1 MHPGWEF
8 LHAEEAELQRESE
21 IASIMLHLATTL
33 QAIPSDESIGYALSH
48 EWHQY
53 IVVFVRDKVPKLLG
67 VLIVVFILLRVVQF
81 FVKRLQSRAITYVG
95 NFHRAAQLRT
105 MASILRATSFGVI
118 GFLAFLQ
125 ILTIFNIPYEP
136 LLASAGILGVG
147 IGLGAQSIFK
157 DMLNGIFILLEDQY
171 NVGEVVSI
179 AGLKG
184 TVEDLSLRST
194 KLRDGD
200 GTLYVIPNSQIAT
213 VSNQS
218 RDFSVAQ
225 LSVSVDASANPDRV
239 TEILK
244 KLANDVRHDSAF
256 KDIVISDPDVLG
268 INEIRGR
275 EVIYLINIRVRA
287 NQRDGVLRELRRRIV
302 LAFEKEGIPLG
313 ISSNMLVMQQKPNPT
328 APPAAPTIGV

>member
-1 MHPGWEF
+1 
-8 LHAEEAELQRESE
+8 
-21 IASIMLHLATTL
+21 MLHLAVTL
-33 QAIPSDESIGYALSH
+33 QGIPQEERLSYVFTH
-48 EWHQY
+48 DWHQY
-53 IVVFVRDKVPKLLG
+53 IVVFIRDKAPKLIA
-67 VLIVVFILLRVVQF
+67 VLVIVIVLLRIVRF
-81 FVKRLQSRAITYVG
+81 FVKRLQVRASQQVG
-95 NFHRAAQLRT
+95 NFHRAAQMRT
-105 MASILRATSFGVI
+105 VASLLRATSYGII

-125 ILTIFNIPYEP
+125 VLTVFGIPYEP

-194 KLRDGD
+194 RLRDGD

-225 LSVSVDASANPDRV
+225 LPVSVDASANPDRV
-239 TEILK
+239 IEILR
-244 KLANDVRHDSAF
+244 KLANEVRQDPAF
-256 KDIVISDPDVLG
+256 KDVVISDPEIVG
-268 INEIRGR
+268 VNEIRGR
-275 EVIYLINIRVRA
+275 EVIYPVNIRVRA
-287 NQRDGVLRELRRRIV
+287 NQRDGVLRELRRRII
-302 LAFEKEGIPLG
+302 LAFEKEGVPLG
-313 ISSNMLVMQQKPNPT
+313 ISSNMLVMQQKADPT
-328 APPAAPTIGV
+328 APPAAPTLGG

>member
-1 MHPGWEF
+1 
-8 LHAEEAELQRESE
+8 
-21 IASIMLHLATTL
+21 MLHLAPAL
-33 QAIPSDESIGYALSH
+33 QGTPQEEHLSYVFTH
-48 EWHQY
+48 DWHQY
-53 IVVFVRDKVPKLLG
+53 IIVFVRDKAPKLVA
-67 VLIVVFILLRVVQF
+67 VLVIVFILLRILKF
-81 FVKRLQSRAITYVG
+81 FVSRIQKRADQQVA

-125 ILTIFNIPYEP
+125 VLNIFNIPYEP

-194 KLRDGD
+194 RLRDGD

-213 VSNQS
+213 VANQS

-239 TEILK
+239 VDVLTT
-244 KLANDVRHDSAF
+244 LADSVRRDSAF
-256 KDIVISDPDVLG
+256 RDIVISDPDVLG
-268 INEIRGR
+268 VNEIRGR
-275 EVIYLINIRVRA
+275 EVIYPVNIRVRA
-287 NQRDGVLRELRRRIV
+287 NQRDAVLRELRRRII

-313 ISSNMLVMQQKPNPT
+313 ISSNMLIMQHKADPT
-328 APPAAPTIGV
+328 APPAASHVIG